1 MDFESQRSRNRSND
15 WNLWKPEPSGEPEY
29 SFVSELSRSP
39 KNPRRRN
46 DLECENKDC
55 PFHTPWQKFLQR
67 RNNEGVLLQGRWYC
81 SLDCFEQGITP
92 VFAELIKL
100 PDEPLP
106 QQHRVPLGLM
116 LLGRGVIN
124 EEQLKT
130 ALQAQRSKGR
140 ERLGHWLIRLG
151 IVSDQEVSA
160 ALAAQWGC
168 AVFPLERDRR
178 YRDCSHMLPLALL
191 ESSRMLPLRYLPA
204 SHWLFLGFSEDI
216 DHTAIYSIER
226 LLSSRTEP
234 CVVSEAAMKQAM
246 EEIRGM
252 SHPAEIVFES
262 LWNAAQMA
270 RTIRD
275 YTVKL
280 GAEELLLARPRRFL
294 WVRLKAS
301 GRAWDLMFRLPPFSL
316 AGQTS

>member
-1 MDFESQRSRNRSND
+1 M
-15 WNLWKPEPSGEPEY
+15 
-29 SFVSELSRSP
+29 
-39 KNPRRRN
+39 
-46 DLECENKDC
+46 
-55 PFHTPWQKFLQR
+55 QR
-67 RNNEGVLLQGRWYC
+67 RTNEGVFLQGRWYC

-106 QQHRVPLGLM
+106 QQHRIPLGLM

-124 EEQLKT
+124 EEQLKI
-130 ALQAQRSKGR
+130 ALQAQRNKRG

-151 IVSDQEVSA
+151 IVSDQDISA

-178 YRDCSHMLPLALL
+178 YRDYSHLLPFTLL
-191 ESSRMLPLRYLPA
+191 ESSRMLPLRYLPE
-204 SHWLFLGFSEDI
+204 SQWLYLGFSEDI

-252 SHPAEIVFES
+252 SHPEEIVFES

-275 YTVKL
+275 YAVKL
-280 GAEELLLARPRRFL
+280 GAEELLLTRNRFDAQELLLARPRHFL

-301 GRAWDLMFRLPPFSL
+301 GRAWDLMFRLPSL
-316 AGQTS
+316 GFAGQTA